1 MKKNLRV
8 LHIYRTYFP
17 ETQGGTQE
25 AIRQLCLATQKL
37 GVENT
42 IFTLAQQCVP
52 SRVVRPEGLLVRAK
66 SWFEIASCNFG
77 GFSAFRECLKAAE
90 NCDVIQIHYP
100 WPFADLML
108 PFIRRREQAL
118 VITFHSD
125 IVRQG
130 WLDRLY
136 APLRR
141 YLLGSAQAIVAT
153 SPHYA
158 QSSKLLLAY
167 AEKVRSIPLCLQ
179 VEPTPDECLKAHWKA
194 QLGVGFFLF
203 VGVLRYYKGL
213 DFLIQAAA
221 RVKQKI
227 VLVGAG
233 PEGEQ
238 LQLEVQRLG
247 LTNVEFLGAL
257 PDADKNALMSLCRAV
272 VFPSH
277 LRSEAFGVT
286 LLEGARAAKPLVCC
300 DIGTGTTWV
309 NRHNETGL
317 VVPPGDALALAGAL
331 NQLAGDDA
339 LCERL
344 GQGSRARWQ
353 QFFTPESVGLAYRRL
368 YDDVFPVDETPQA
381 VLDAEPRPA
390 RAW

>member
-1 MKKNLRV
+1 MKILRV

-25 AIRQLCLATQKL
+25 AIRQLCFATQVL

-42 IFTLAQQCVP
+42 IFTLAKQCTP
-52 SRVVRPEGLLVRAK
+52 SRVERPEGLMVRAK

-77 GFSAFRECLKAAE
+77 GLSAFLACRRAAE
-90 NCDVIQIHYP
+90 KSDVIQIHYP

-108 PFIRRREQAL
+108 PFIRRRGQAL

-130 WLDRLY
+130 WLDKLY
-136 APLRR
+136 APLRS

-158 QSSKLLLAY
+158 KSSPLLMAY

-179 VEPTPDECLKAHWKA
+179 KDPAPDACLKAHWNA
-194 QLGVGFFLF
+194 QLGAGFFLF
-203 VGVLRYYKGL
+203 IGVLRYYKGL
-213 DFLIQAAA
+213 DFLIEAAA
-221 RVKQKI
+221 LVNQKI
-227 VLVGAG
+227 VIVGEG
-233 PEGEQ
+233 PEGEK
-238 LQLEVQRLG
+238 LRRDVQRLNIQ
-247 LTNVEFLGAL
+247 NVEFLGLL
-257 PDADKNALMSLCRAV
+257 PDEDKHALISLCRAV

-286 LLEGARAAKPLVCC
+286 LLEGARAGKPLVCC
-300 DIGTGTTWV
+300 EIGTGTTWV

-317 VVPPGDALALAGAL
+317 VVPPRDASALAEAMIK
-331 NQLAGDDA
+331 LAGDDA

-344 GQGSRARWQ
+344 GKGALARWQ
-353 QFFTPESVGLAYRRL
+353 QLFTPETVGLAYRRL
-368 YDDVFPVDETPQA
+368 YDDVLLMDKRSLIVK
-381 VLDAEPRPA
+381 VAEQKTA
-390 RAW
+390 RA

>member
-1 MKKNLRV
+1 MKVLRV
-8 LHIYRTYFP
+8 LHVYRTYFP

-25 AIRQLCLATQKL
+25 AIRQLCLATQAL

-42 IFTLAQQCVP
+42 IFTLAKVCVP
-52 SRVVRPEGLLVRAK
+52 ARVERPEGVLVRAR
-66 SWFEIASCNFG
+66 SWLEIASCNFG
-77 GFSAFRECLKAAE
+77 GLAAFRACRKAALG
-90 NCDVIQIHYP
+90 CDVIQVHYP
-100 WPFADLML
+100 WPFADVLL
-108 PFIRRREQAL
+108 PFIRRPGQA
-118 VITFHSD
+118 VVVTFHSD

-130 WLDRLY
+130 WLDKLY

-158 QSSKLLLAY
+158 QSSPLLLAY
-167 AEKVRSIPLCLQ
+167 AAKVRSIPLCLQ
-179 VEPTPDECLKAHWKA
+179 AAPPIDAGLRAHWA
-194 QLGVGFFLF
+194 AVLGTGFFLF

-221 RVKQKI
+221 QVKHKF

-233 PEGEQ
+233 PEGER
-238 LQLEVQRLG
+238 LRLEALRRG

-257 PDADKNALMSLCRAV
+257 PDADKNALMALCRAV

-317 VVPPGDALALAGAL
+317 VVPPGDVGALVLAL
-331 NQLAGDDA
+331 NTLAGDAA

-344 GQGSRARWQ
+344 GLGALARWQ
-353 QFFTPESVGLAYRRL
+353 LLFTHASVGLAYRGL
-368 YDDVFPVDETPQA
+368 YDELCLASAPLVPA
-381 VLDAEPRPA
+381 LDAGPVPS
-390 RAW
+390 RA

>member
-1 MKKNLRV
+1 MKILRV

-25 AIRQLCLATQKL
+25 AIRQLCLATQEL

-52 SRVVRPEGLLVRAK
+52 SQLSRPEGLLVRAK

-77 GFSAFRECLKAAE
+77 GFSAFRQCLKAAKH
-90 NCDVIQIHYP
+90 CDVIQIHYP

-108 PFIRRREQAL
+108 PFIRRHDQAL

-141 YLLGSAQAIVAT
+141 YLLGSARAIVAT

-167 AEKVRSIPLCLQ
+167 AHKVRSIPLCLQ
-179 VEPTPDECLKAHWKA
+179 ASSAPDERLKSHWKA
-194 QLGVGFFLF
+194 QLGTDFFLF

-213 DFLIQAAA
+213 DFLVQAAA
-221 RVKQKI
+221 SVNQKI
-227 VLVGAG
+227 VIVGEG
-233 PEGEQ
+233 PEGEK
-238 LQLEVQRLG
+238 LRLEAQRLG
-247 LTNVEFLGAL
+247 LKNVDFLGAL
-257 PDADKNALMSLCRAV
+257 PDADKDALMSLCRAV

-317 VVPPGDALALAGAL
+317 VVPPGDAQTLASAL
-331 NQLAGDDA
+331 NKLAGDDA

-344 GQGSRARWQ
+344 GKGAFERWQ
-353 QFFTPESVGLAYRRL
+353 QHFTPESVGLAYRGL
-368 YDDVFPVDETPQA
+368 YDDVLLADEQLKA
-381 VLDAEPRPA
+381 VLDIEPKPV

>member
-1 MKKNLRV
+1 MKVLRV

-42 IFTLAQQCVP
+42 IFTLAQHCVP
-52 SRVVRPEGLLVRAK
+52 SRVERPEGLLVRAK
-66 SWFEIASCNFG
+66 SWVEIASCNFG

-90 NCDVIQIHYP
+90 KCDVIQIHYP

-167 AEKVRSIPLCLQ
+167 ADKVRSIPLCLQ
-179 VEPTPDECLKAHWKA
+179 VEPLPNEGLKAHWKA
-194 QLGVGFFLF
+194 QLGTGFFLF

-213 DFLIQAAA
+213 DFLIEAAA
-221 RVKQKI
+221 QVKQKI

-233 PEGEQ
+233 PEGEK
-238 LQLEVQRLG
+238 LQREAQRRG
-247 LTNVEFLGAL
+247 LTNIEFLGAL
-257 PDADKNALMSLCRAV
+257 PDDDKNALMSLCRAV

-300 DIGTGTTWV
+300 DLGTGTTWV
-309 NRHNETGL
+309 NRHNVTGL
-317 VVPPGDALALAGAL
+317 VVPPGDAPALAEAL
-331 NQLAGDDA
+331 NTLAGDDA

-344 GQGSRARWQ
+344 GQGALARWQ
-353 QFFTPESVGLAYRRL
+353 QLFTPESVGLAYRKL
-368 YDDVFPVDETPQA
+368 YDDVFPVDESTQA
-381 VLDAEPRPA
+381 ELDAEPRPA